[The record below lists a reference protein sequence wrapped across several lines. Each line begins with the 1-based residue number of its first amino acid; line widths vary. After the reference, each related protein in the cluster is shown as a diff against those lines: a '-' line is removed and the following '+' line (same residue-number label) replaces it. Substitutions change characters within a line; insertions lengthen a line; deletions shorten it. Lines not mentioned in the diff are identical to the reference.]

1 MVLGL
6 TAGIASLPMNL
17 PLLKSCVLG
26 INWRTFTLSQPA
38 ANAANRVEL
47 FAMYERGAI
56 APVIT
61 AALPLDRA
69 AEAIARLQ
77 DRSAMGKVVVMI

>member
-1 MVLGL
+1 
-6 TAGIASLPMNL
+6 
-17 PLLKSCVLG
+17 
-26 INWRTFTLSQPA
+26 
-38 ANAANRVEL
+38 
-47 FAMYERGAI
+47 MYERGAI

>member
-1 MVLGL
+1 VLSF
-6 TAGIASLPMNL
+6 TAGIASLPMNP

-69 AEAIARLQ
+69 EAIARLQ

>member
-1 MVLGL
+1 
-6 TAGIASLPMNL
+6 MNL

-47 FAMYERGAI
+47 AMYERGAI

>member
-1 MVLGL
+1 VRLVSQRATGHHDGL
-6 TAGIASLPMNL
+6 HDAALWLFILR
-17 PLLKSCVLG
+17 
-26 INWRTFTLSQPA
+26 WRTFTLSQPA
-38 ANAANRVEL
+38 AIAANRVEL

-61 AALPLDRA
+61 AALPLDRVA
-69 AEAIARLQ
+69 GAIARLQ